1 MKTRHILVIIIFLI
15 HTLFLRTGIAQ
26 DNNTQWNLPEGAKAR
41 LSKGEINGISFSPDG
56 SQIAVGSATGVW
68 LYDAR
73 TGAERALL
81 TDHTSRVGPVGFSP
95 DGKTLVSGMYGD
107 ILLWDI
113 TTGTLLKSIKRQKSR
128 IKWLRILEDSKT
140 LLCENYDDSVQLW
153 DITTG
158 LKKKDFHPASL
169 RGFGGVLRTVI
180 RREVTTTKLYLHK
193 SKDNGI
199 FAIGH
204 KDGKIRLEDAATG
217 QHLKTLQGHEDRV
230 DELVFSPDGTILA
243 AHALDT
249 PVRLW
254 DVTTGHSLI
263 TLTEKLGFSRILM
276 FSKDG
281 KTFVG
286 QTKSGEIELWDVAT
300 KKLRTRLDGKLNS
313 TIHALAFSP
322 DAKIIAGVNPNGDF
336 RVWDANTGAE
346 LFSFVTG
353 NTEKLNALAFS
364 PDSSTLA
371 SGHTTTI
378 QFWDTRTFTQ
388 LSNRIDANALLS
400 ALVFSP
406 DGRTVTTAESFIFN
420 IKKHDAFIK
429 ESVIGTM
436 NLWDIRTGYKLSAF
450 GVESSRGKVP
460 VFPRLQRGSSSSSGG
475 MGGTVV
481 FSQNGYML
489 ATALN
494 SERATKENRFTVLL
508 WEVPHGKSQFTL
520 KGHTDKVNVLAFT
533 PNGHTLASGSEDGT
547 IRLWDASTGT
557 QILSLPAGKTNAL
570 AFSMDGKTLASI
582 SSTFSIQLWD
592 TTTGNQLTTF
602 KGQNGTANVL
612 VFSTDD
618 KILVNGGRNG
628 IIQLWDIDTGN
639 KLSTFKGHAGWIE
652 ALVFSP
658 DGKTLASG
666 SQDGAIFLWNV
677 PH

>member
-1 MKTRHILVIIIFLI
+1 MKTRHILVITIFLI

-41 LSKGEINGISFSPDG
+41 LSKGEIRGISFSPDG
-56 SQIAVGSATGVW
+56 SQIAVGSSTGVW

-73 TGAERALL
+73 SGAERALF
-81 TDHTSRVGPVGFSP
+81 TDYTSRVGPVGFSP
-95 DGKTLVSGMYGD
+95 DGKTLVSGMYD
-107 ILLWDI
+107 TILLWDI
-113 TTGTLLKSIKRQKSR
+113 TTGNLLKSIKRQRSR
-128 IKWLRILEDSKT
+128 IKSLRILEDSKT
-140 LLCENYDDSVQLW
+140 LLCENYDGSVQLW

-158 LKKKDFHPASL
+158 LKKKDFHPASS

-217 QHLKTLQGHEDRV
+217 QHLKTLQGHENRV
-230 DELVFSPDGTILA
+230 NELVFSPEGTILA
-243 AHALDT
+243 AHTLNT

-263 TLTEKLGFSRILM
+263 TLTEKLGFSSILM

-300 KKLRTRLDGKLNS
+300 KKLRTRLGGKLNS
-313 TIHALAFSP
+313 TIHALAFSA
-322 DAKIIAGVNPNGDF
+322 DVKTVAGANPNGEI
-336 RVWDANTGAE
+336 RIWDANTGDE

-364 PDSSTLA
+364 PDSSTLT

-378 QFWDTRTFTQ
+378 QFWDALTFTQ

-406 DGRTVTTAESFIFN
+406 DGRTVTTAESFMFN
-420 IKKHDAFIK
+420 IKKRDAFIE

-450 GVESSRGKVP
+450 GVESRRGRAP
-460 VFPRLQRGSSSSSGG
+460 MLLGQRGVSSSSGG
-475 MGGTVV
+475 IGGTVV
-481 FSQNGYML
+481 FSQNGHML

-494 SERATKENRFTVLL
+494 SERATDDHRFSILI
-508 WEVPHGKSQFTL
+508 WEVPQGKSHFTF

-582 SSTFSIQLWD
+582 NSTFSIQLWD

-618 KILVNGGRNG
+618 KILVSGGRNG
-628 IIQLWDIDTGN
+628 TIQLWDIDTGN
-639 KLSTFKGHAGWIE
+639 KLSTLKGHADWIE

-658 DGKTLASG
+658 DGKTFASG
-666 SQDGAIFLWNV
+666 SHDGAIFLWDV